1 MLQGFEFAGVHSSA
15 FFDVLKIRRAMMP
28 TLSHRT
34 IQVDGRPGAY
44 DVGVDEGMA
53 KFDVDVLLTSADT
66 YDLQEH
72 IRLINDWLYTDDLA
86 VLRFDHEPDKYYNA
100 RLTDGTELDSLG
112 SAAFVTLSFVAP
124 DPYARGATQTQ
135 TLASEGTSIV
145 YNGGNAEAFPILRA
159 TANKS
164 ITSLALI
171 KNDKYVALGTPE
183 DVELPAVPAEET
195 LLNDGLESTNGW
207 STTSYTDGGSG
218 TGTMLSNG
226 QGFIV
231 DDYGTGS
238 GWHGPARVKALS
250 STAKDFRVTANFTV
264 RSSSPD
270 QVGRVELYVLDAN
283 GSILGKIAMKDAT
296 PSEEKNQGEI
306 RVGNL
311 TSGRYLMKGDRKGAK
326 YAWNDMNNGQ
336 LWIERRGNK
345 WRGYFGKRM
354 ANGKF
359 NAQQTTNWYTDK
371 NGTWSANAAQVV
383 LHIAAYADKPTP
395 VLAFGHVSVK
405 RYNDTTPAEIPIMAE
420 AGDVLEIDFDRQVV
434 YKNDVEYMEWYDPLS
449 DFFALAPGE
458 NTIKHAPADDVTCE
472 IEYEE
477 RWR

>member
-1 MLQGFEFAGVHSSA
+1 MLGFTFNGVHSSA
-15 FFDVLKIRRAMMP
+15 FFDVLKIRKPMMS
-28 TLSHRT
+28 TLSHRY

-44 DVGVDEGMA
+44 DAGVDEAMA
-53 KFDVDVLLTSADT
+53 QFEVDVLLTANDVF
-66 YDLQEH
+66 DLQTH
-72 IRLINDWLYTDDLA
+72 IRAINDWLYTKDLA
-86 VLRFDHEPDKYYNA
+86 EFRLDQEPDKFYRA
-100 RLTDGTELDSLG
+100 RLTDGTDLESLG
-112 SAAFVTLSFVAP
+112 SAAFVTLTFVAP
-124 DPYARGATQTQ
+124 DPYARGDAKTVALNTSGDT
-135 TLASEGTSIV
+135 TLT
-145 YNGGNAEAFPILRA
+145 NGGNAPAFPILRA
-159 TANKS
+159 TVNAP

-171 KNDKYVALGTPE
+171 KGEDYVALGTPK
-183 DVELPAVPAEET
+183 DVELPVIPAEET

-207 STTSYTDGGSG
+207 STTNYTDGGSG
-218 TGTMLSNG
+218 TGVMLSNG
-226 QGFIV
+226 SGFIV
-231 DDYGTGS
+231 DDYGTGTK
-238 GWHGPARVKALS
+238 WHGPARVKALS

-311 TSGRYLMKGDRKGAK
+311 ASGKYLMSGDRKGAK

-359 NAQQTTNWYTDK
+359 NAQQTTPWYTDK
-371 NGTWSANAAQVV
+371 NGTWAANAAQVV

-405 RYNDTTPAEIPIMAE
+405 RYNDTTPLEIPIMAE
-420 AGDVLEIDFDRQVV
+420 AGDTIEINFDKRAI
-434 YKNDVEYMEWYDPLS
+434 YINDEDSMEWLDPLS
-449 DFFALAPGE
+449 DFFALDPGD
-458 NTIKHAPADDVTCE
+458 NTLRHAPANDVTCE
-472 IEYEE
+472 IDYEE